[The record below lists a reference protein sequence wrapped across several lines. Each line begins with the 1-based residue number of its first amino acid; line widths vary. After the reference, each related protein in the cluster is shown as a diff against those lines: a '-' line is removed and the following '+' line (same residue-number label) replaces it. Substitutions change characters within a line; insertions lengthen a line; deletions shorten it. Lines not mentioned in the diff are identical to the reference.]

1 MWAGAVGEE
10 GEDEVTGE
18 ADSVVAGVVVGQGGG
33 VGVTVR
39 GVDAC
44 E

>member
-1 MWAGAVGEE
+1 MRARAVGEE

-33 VGVTVR
+33 VGVAVGR
-39 GVDAC
+39 VNAC